1 MALID
6 ALDQGLPDE
15 TVLPLITA
23 DAATTEDR
31 DGWLPLHV
39 AAQNA
44 ASIAV
49 FAALIEAF
57 PGGVARK
64 NDDGDLA
71 LHIAAA
77 NEACD
82 AALLALIDASP
93 ETLQEADAGGELPL
107 HTAAYNRASQSV
119 LQRMV
124 DVHQPALRHEDNYAN
139 LPLHV
144 ACENAAAPGV
154 IRTLVDAHPVRA
166 APGSAAC
173 AVGGHGRMFGCA
185 CECGCGAFTR
195 GVARSG
201 RGYGVC
207 NDGRGDCA
215 SVWLAST
222 LSREIARAISQ
233 PASPHRTRL

>member
-23 DAATTEDR
+23 DAATTADR

-64 NDDGDLA
+64 NDDGDLS

-82 AALLALIDASP
+82 AVLLALIEASP
-93 ETLQEADAGGELPL
+93 ETLQEADSGGELPL

-124 DVHQPALRHEDNYAN
+124 EVHQPALRHEDNYAN

-144 ACENAAAPGV
+144 ACENAAAPAV

-166 APGSAAC
+166 SSRELGLGGGRTRGQTRRRGCDSADAYGSAAF
-173 AVGGHGRMFGCA
+173 AMGW
-185 CECGCGAFTR
+185 
-195 GVARSG
+195 GVS
-201 RGYGVC
+201 
-207 NDGRGDCA
+207 
-215 SVWLAST
+215 
-222 LSREIARAISQ
+222 ARAPRQ
-233 PASPHRTRL
+233 WPLTQGLQCHGGLGGALAPACR